1 MAQRRRD
8 MVAAVRRGAS
18 LHQIA
23 LQFAVSPA
31 TVLRWLRRA
40 KGQRL
45 DRVDWADRPT
55 TPHHT
60 RRTDAD
66 LEALVLQV
74 RQHLKQHSDLGFHGA
89 QAIRDELAHRGVQP
103 LPAVRTLNRILQRHG
118 AFDGQ
123 RRRRRPPPPVGWY
136 LPDLAA
142 RRVELDSFDV
152 VEGLVLKGGPQV
164 EVFNGVSVH
173 GGLVASWPRGQTVTA
188 AFVVGRLVEHWRQFG
203 LPSYAQFDNDTI
215 FQGSH
220 AHPDLI
226 GRVSRLCLSL
236 KVTPVFVPPREMGF
250 QAAIEGYNGS
260 WQSRVWA
267 RFQHQGLPD
276 LQERSD
282 RHVAALR
289 RHRAARIEAGP
300 RRRPFPRDWELDLR
314 TLVRGRLVYLRRT
327 NAQGEVEV
335 LGRSFEV
342 DRQWVNRLVRIV
354 VDLKAGR
361 LWVYRLRRREPSEQ
375 PLLRE
380 IRHRVPDRGLRE

>member
-1 MAQRRRD
+1 
-8 MVAAVRRGAS
+8 MVAAVRGGAS
-18 LHQIA
+18 LHQVA
-23 LQFAVSPA
+23 RQFAVSPA

-40 KGQRL
+40 HGQRL

-74 RQHLKQHSDLGFHGA
+74 RQHLKQDSDLGFYGA
-89 QAIRDELAHRGVQP
+89 EAIRDELACRGVQP
-103 LPAVRTLNRILQRHG
+103 LPAVRTINRILQRRG

-123 RRRRRPPPPVGWY
+123 QRHRRPPPPPGWY

-152 VEGLVLKGGPQV
+152 VEGLVIKDGPQV
-164 EVFNGVSVH
+164 EVLNAVSLH

-188 AFVVGRLVEHWRQFG
+188 AFVVECLMQHWREFG
-203 LPSYAQFDNDTI
+203 LPRYAQFDNDTI
-215 FQGSH
+215 FQGTH

-267 RFQHQGLPD
+267 RFQHQGVPD
-276 LQERSD
+276 LQGHSD
-282 RHVAALR
+282 RHVCALR
-289 RHRAARIEAGP
+289 RHRAARIEAAP
-300 RRRPFPRDWELDLR
+300 RRRPFPRDWELDVQ

-327 NAQGEVEV
+327 NALGAVEV

-342 DRQWVNRLVRIV
+342 DRHWVNRLVRV
-354 VDLKAGR
+354 EVDLKAGR
-361 LWVYRLRRREPSEQ
+361 LWVYRLRRREPTDQ
-375 PLLRE
+375 PLLKE
-380 IRHRVPDRGLRE
+380 IRHRIPDRGLRE